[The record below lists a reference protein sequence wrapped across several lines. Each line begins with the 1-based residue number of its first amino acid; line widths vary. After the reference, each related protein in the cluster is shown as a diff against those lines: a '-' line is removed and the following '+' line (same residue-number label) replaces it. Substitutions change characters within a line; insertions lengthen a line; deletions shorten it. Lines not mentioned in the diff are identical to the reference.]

1 MEKRE
6 QNHLCKCLFAI
17 KISMKTIGLWIIK
30 PIVSMTFCKLLAY
43 YFEEK
48 IKCPGLPFANM
59 LQTAINHSEGIKAET
74 LLPPPSLR
82 YSHYVQPKF
91 SQSQFPGH
99 KVLLFRRSSI
109 KPTLPYKIN
118 FKVNYFFDSRKSVMA
133 PT

>member
-17 KISMKTIGLWIIK
+17 KISAKTIGLWIIK
-30 PIVSMTFCKLLAY
+30 PIVSMTFCKLLAH

-48 IKCPGLPFANM
+48 IKFPGLPFANM
-59 LQTAINHSEGIKAET
+59 LQTVINHSEGIKAGT

-91 SQSQFPGH
+91 PGH
-99 KVLLFRRSSI
+99 KVLLFMWSSI

-133 PT
+133 PS